1 MLLARRKKKEAFS
14 ATLLAALVREKKKV
28 SYGYLVLIKVRTV
41 SSAIASSIFYYVC
54 VTKKQTSDRASP
66 GLAGLA
72 LALRKIKIKI
82 KFHHYLLLIYLL
94 R

>member
-14 ATLLAALVREKKKV
+14 ATLLASRPGARKKV

-54 VTKKQTSDRASP
+54 VTKKQTSDTRSSGAS
-66 GLAGLA
+66 
-72 LALRKIKIKI
+72 
-82 KFHHYLLLIYLL
+82 
-94 R
+94 